1 MMKKLISIVAAL
13 VFISCSTDQDRNY
26 NLSKVDPALVGF
38 DKESLERID
47 DFILSSINNKE
58 VAGTSAII
66 IKDGGVVYHK
76 AFGMADIKNKKKM
89 EKNTI
94 VAIASMSKLMSTVG
108 ALIIYDRGLYNLDTR
123 LDEILPEFKDPKV
136 FVSYNSETKSFV
148 TRAADGPIL
157 MKHLFTHTSGLV
169 YPFFTP
175 PEIGREGYM
184 QGRVYDAWS
193 PDTSLTLEENIKR
206 LSSLPLVDDPGKKWH
221 YGLNMDVLGRVI
233 EVLDGRS
240 FALFM
245 KEEIFDPLGLRDTG
259 FRLPKSHWKRVAK
272 IYSSLDG
279 GGTEFLCCPEYSD
292 TELEVLGQPRFTIDT
307 YKQSMRTVAMGGAD
321 IYSTAYDYARFLQ
334 MLLNGGTLDGARILG
349 RKTVEMINRPLSNLF
364 SLEDKNTAMGLSVGV
379 VVDDRLNYEHHSTG
393 SYFWGGYFYTSYWVD
408 PKEKLIGVIMNQIN
422 PSTSRL
428 NDKFHQLVYS
438 ALD

>member
-38 DKESLERID
+38 DKESLKRID
-47 DFILSSINNKE
+47 NFILSSINNKE

-94 VAIASMSKLMSTVG
+94 IAIASMSKLMSTVG

-193 PDTSLTLEENIKR
+193 PDTSLSLEEYI
-206 LSSLPLVDDPGKKWH
+206 
-221 YGLNMDVLGRVI
+221 I
-233 EVLDGRS
+233 
-240 FALFM
+240 
-245 KEEIFDPLGLRDTG
+245 
-259 FRLPKSHWKRVAK
+259 
-272 IYSSLDG
+272 
-279 GGTEFLCCPEYSD
+279 
-292 TELEVLGQPRFTIDT
+292 
-307 YKQSMRTVAMGGAD
+307 
-321 IYSTAYDYARFLQ
+321 
-334 MLLNGGTLDGARILG
+334 
-349 RKTVEMINRPLSNLF
+349 
-364 SLEDKNTAMGLSVGV
+364 
-379 VVDDRLNYEHHSTG
+379 
-393 SYFWGGYFYTSYWVD
+393 
-408 PKEKLIGVIMNQIN
+408 
-422 PSTSRL
+422 
-428 NDKFHQLVYS
+428 
-438 ALD
+438 